1 MRLWLLTLM
10 LAVLVGC
17 GQEEPPSP
25 YQIYFPARAG
35 TLYGSAFAGEDYP
48 VTQGETPTV
57 TDLLEDLLD
66 GPADATLVSPFPP
79 GTKLLWVELEE
90 DGILQVNLTEEYSG
104 LTGIALTLADYC
116 IVYTACQIDGIE
128 GVEILSANQQN
139 PFRNHNILRLE
150 DISPQ

>member
-10 LAVLVGC
+10 LAVLAGC
-17 GQEEPPSP
+17 AQAEPPSP
-25 YQIYFPARAG
+25 YQIYFPARAD
-35 TLYGSAFAGEDYP
+35 TLYGSPFAGEDYP
-48 VTQGETPTV
+48 VTQGVTPTV
-57 TDLLEDLLD
+57 TALLEDLLD
-66 GPADATLVSPFPP
+66 GPTDATLVTPFPA
-79 GTKLLWVELEE
+79 GTRLLWVEMEE
-90 DGILQVNLTEEYSG
+90 DGILRINLTEEYSG